1 MINYNKICVFDFE
14 TDGSDPKSC
23 SPVQIAAVIID
34 PLKLE
39 IVPNSEFNIFFKPEV
54 LANNEDYQYTTDI
67 LDFHAKVRGS
77 SKETILAEW
86 KKYPSQDQSW
96 KLFTNYLTMHHS
108 RSSKKSQFSAPI
120 AAGYNINR
128 FDLPII
134 DRLSRK
140 YGNTNK
146 EDRSDIFY
154 PRDVLDIMNL
164 VFYWFENNSDLKN
177 LSLDTLRD
185 YLGINKEGA
194 HDALK
199 DVKDCAEILVRFMRL
214 HRNLGNKIKFKD
226 SFQSPTSHA

>member
-14 TDGSDPKSC
+14 TDGSDPKVC

-34 PLKLE
+34 PIKLE

-54 LANNEDYQYTTDI
+54 LANDENYTYTTDI

-77 SKETILAEW
+77 SKEDILKEW
-86 KKYPSQDQSW
+86 KAYPSQEQSW
-96 KLFTNYLTMHHS
+96 KLFVEYLSMHHT

-128 FDLPII
+128 FDLTII

-140 YGNTNK
+140 YGNVNK
-146 EDRSDIFY
+146 EDRSDVFF
-154 PRDVLDIMNL
+154 PRDVVDIMNL
-164 VFYWFENNSDLKN
+164 VFYWFEHNNDLKN
-177 LSLDTLRD
+177 YTLDSIRD
-185 YLGINKEGA
+185 YLGISKEGA

-199 DVKDCAEILVRFMRL
+199 DVKDCAEILTRFMRL
-214 HRNLGNKIKFKD
+214 HRSLGQKVKFKG
-226 SFQSPTSHA
+226 SFC